1 MSAPPHSLTFS
12 PSIQQSL
19 NQNIKRNS
27 LGSNQLPLPS
37 GLNAPMSQRTL
48 GMASSA
54 AGPSSPRAL
63 SSARPLETS
72 QPHSSPILATF
83 SLPSSPPPVHSSTHA
98 GGIQPAA
105 AFFRPVRPNYQAHY
119 SRPSSPESMNA
130 PPGDNFQLAPIANH
144 YDVDDHHMAESI
156 AGGHESEQ
164 EQQFMT
170 LKRMKQSREPLLP
183 GPHGIPPSRPS
194 MNVSNSSTTTRLVRN
209 SLDRV
214 MSISRGISFD
224 SIRKSNTVRSP
235 DGRPT
240 FDTKLVDEENGYSP
254 TTYKS
259 QAASFEPHNARDS
272 AILTGP
278 SPSPD
283 PSFVPIPPR
292 RRPPLSAV
300 PLVDPQAGKVVQR
313 YQVHPSRNRFFLR
326 GRLLTGGDTPWAFIG
341 TLGLIFTIGG
351 VWLGTTA
358 VWWWN
363 HKSPAVAAVGIYL
376 ALLILSTML
385 ATVSLFQHCTLRI
398 DPHTDLFLHRRRQIQ
413 EFCPA
418 IWTLIRLTHRH
429 LLPMVAIVPLCP
441 VI

>member
-1 MSAPPHSLTFS
+1 MAAR
-12 PSIQQSL
+12 PSIPNWL
-19 NQNIKRNS
+19 TRKMDTPRPPINPKPRH
-27 LGSNQLPLPS
+27 SNL
-37 GLNAPMSQRTL
+37 
-48 GMASSA
+48 
-54 AGPSSPRAL
+54 
-63 SSARPLETS
+63 
-72 QPHSSPILATF
+72 I
-83 SLPSSPPPVHSSTHA
+83 THA
-98 GGIQPAA
+98 IQP
-105 AFFRPVRPNYQAHY
+105 
-119 SRPSSPESMNA
+119 SL
-130 PPGDNFQLAPIANH
+130 LA
-144 YDVDDHHMAESI
+144 
-156 AGGHESEQ
+156 
-164 EQQFMT
+164 
-170 LKRMKQSREPLLP
+170 
-183 GPHGIPPSRPS
+183 
-194 MNVSNSSTTTRLVRN
+194 
-209 SLDRV
+209 
-214 MSISRGISFD
+214 
-224 SIRKSNTVRSP
+224 
-235 DGRPT
+235 
-240 FDTKLVDEENGYSP
+240 
-254 TTYKS
+254 
-259 QAASFEPHNARDS
+259 
-272 AILTGP
+272 P

-283 PSFVPIPPR
+283 PSFVPIAPR